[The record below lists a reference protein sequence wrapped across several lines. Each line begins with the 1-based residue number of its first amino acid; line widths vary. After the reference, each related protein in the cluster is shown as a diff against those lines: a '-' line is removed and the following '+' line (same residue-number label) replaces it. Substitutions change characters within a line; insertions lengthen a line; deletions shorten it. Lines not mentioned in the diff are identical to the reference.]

1 MILTNCAAC
10 AAPLA
15 HDHKKRCSRCKTR
28 YCNEACQRQ
37 HWERGGHEALCRRI
51 KRGGGAEQYH
61 ADKGYR
67 EAVAVAV
74 EACGAEAT
82 CKAFRALQAPVEKAR
97 KSYLRAYLRRPRRH
111 WQAAGRGHPGF
122 GREGSPERQ
131 RRLDQR
137 RAPSTPEIQRII
149 NTSGLPR
156 MVDPEISAANAWLAH
171 LAGRGLPPDWTY
183 RDLEGHR

>member
-1 MILTNCAAC
+1 MRTRLSRSTERDARVGRIAGEAFGRNEILTKVLSNLWYA
-10 AAPLA
+10 
-15 HDHKKRCSRCKTR
+15 D
-28 YCNEACQRQ
+28 
-37 HWERGGHEALCRRI
+37 GRR
-51 KRGGGAEQYH
+51 
-61 ADKGYR
+61 
-67 EAVAVAV
+67 
-74 EACGAEAT
+74 AEAT
-82 CKAFRALQAPVEKAR
+82 CKAFRALHAPVEKAR

-137 RAPSTPEIQRII
+137 RAPSTPEGQRII

-156 MVDPEISAANAWLAH
+156 MVDPEASARNAWLAH

-183 RDLEGHR
+183 RDLEGHH